1 MVLPQVGGKGTGLG
15 LALVRQIV
23 RLSGGRLGVQSK
35 PGEGSTFWVELP
47 LGVGSKALSA
57 NGPDLPDTLKAS
69 DGGHLSAIK
78 RAPWRRQSGSHQHPR
93 DTGRVRA
100 EATTDLMP
108 SHWDAAGNS
117 KHGSTM
123 EMIMEQGLSITCGQ
137 TTLVSPYDPLG
148 GRVELM
154 LRKEDYDITPPT
166 DAVED
171 PLARFTLPV
180 PLSSPPAPVLTITPL
195 AQNESA
201 PTPEALPVVSQRPTF
216 VRLPSQ
222 QTFSEDYVRHAT
234 NGSGS
239 SNQSLTNG
247 ASNLTMFDQ
256 AFTRG
261 SPSTSF
267 SKFSIESNLPVLVV
281 DDDPLT
287 RTLMRR
293 ILGRLGCS
301 VTCAENGEI
310 ALEIILGQRS
320 VKGSTPSSDVSRDS
334 GPILEQIDG
343 PPQPRHFA
351 VVFLDNQ
358 MPVMSGLKV
367 VERLRE
373 LGRSDFVVGVTGNAL
388 LTGMFFL
395 FICLQN

>member
-1 MVLPQVGGKGTGLG
+1 
-15 LALVRQIV
+15 
-23 RLSGGRLGVQSK
+23 
-35 PGEGSTFWVELP
+35 
-47 LGVGSKALSA
+47 
-57 NGPDLPDTLKAS
+57 
-69 DGGHLSAIK
+69 
-78 RAPWRRQSGSHQHPR
+78 
-93 DTGRVRA
+93 
-100 EATTDLMP
+100 
-108 SHWDAAGNS
+108 
-117 KHGSTM
+117 
-123 EMIMEQGLSITCGQ
+123 
-137 TTLVSPYDPLG
+137 
-148 GRVELM
+148 M

-180 PLSSPPAPVLTITPL
+180 PLSSPPAPVLTITSSTKNENPPL
-195 AQNESA
+195 SDAQRM
-201 PTPEALPVVSQRPTF
+201 VSQRPTF

-222 QTFSEDYVRHAT
+222 QTFSEDYMRHAT

-239 SNQSLTNG
+239 SQSAQSVTNG

-267 SKFSIESNLPVLVV
+267 SKFTIESNLPVLVV

-310 ALEIILGQRS
+310 ALEIILGQRPI
-320 VKGSTPSSDVSRDS
+320 KGSTPSSDLSRDS
-334 GPILEQIDG
+334 GPILEQEPDL
-343 PPQPRHFA
+343 PPQPRQFA

-358 MPVMSGLKV
+358 MPVMSGLRV

-373 LGRSDFVVGVTGNAL
+373 LGRTDFVVGVTGNAL
-388 LTGMFFL
+388 LSGMLYFL
-395 FICLQN
+395 IIVSRG